1 MKVQGCKHVC
11 CPNVHETGSKLWH
24 NCLRLF
30 ELVHF
35 RRTGFS
41 LFECFRL
48 ARFRIRVRHLDGL
61 YSRAH
66 SRALVYLAVLR
77 IWAQLRSY
85 VIYERCLD
93 GVDHVG
99 TARGG
104 EDKADSVTSDE
115 ATGGCM
121 VRSARLR
128 SSVSLFVSA
137 WSMPSIR
144 RLVAV
149 AISGGHQRLQRRRMW
164 VVLPQRRDRD
174 RRRRWRGDATRRRFV
189 LSRRRW

>member
-1 MKVQGCKHVC
+1 M
-11 CPNVHETGSKLWH
+11 
-24 NCLRLF
+24 
-30 ELVHF
+30 
-35 RRTGFS
+35 
-41 LFECFRL
+41 
-48 ARFRIRVRHLDGL
+48 
-61 YSRAH
+61 
-66 SRALVYLAVLR
+66 YLAVLR

-104 EDKADSVTSDE
+104 EDKADSVTRDE

-149 AISGGHQRLQRRRMW
+149 AICSGHATTQRLQRRRMW
-164 VVLPQRRDRD
+164 VLPQRRDRD

-189 LSRRRW
+189 LRRRRW

>member
-1 MKVQGCKHVC
+1 M
-11 CPNVHETGSKLWH
+11 
-24 NCLRLF
+24 
-30 ELVHF
+30 
-35 RRTGFS
+35 
-41 LFECFRL
+41 
-48 ARFRIRVRHLDGL
+48 
-61 YSRAH
+61 
-66 SRALVYLAVLR
+66 YLAVLR

-115 ATGGCM
+115 ATGGCR

-128 SSVSLFVSA
+128 SAVSLFVSA

-149 AISGGHQRLQRRRMW
+149 AISGGHQRLRAASSYVGGVTAAERPRPTPPLAW
-164 VVLPQRRDRD
+164 
-174 RRRRWRGDATRRRFV
+174 
-189 LSRRRW
+189 

>member
-1 MKVQGCKHVC
+1 M
-11 CPNVHETGSKLWH
+11 
-24 NCLRLF
+24 
-30 ELVHF
+30 
-35 RRTGFS
+35 
-41 LFECFRL
+41 
-48 ARFRIRVRHLDGL
+48 
-61 YSRAH
+61 
-66 SRALVYLAVLR
+66 YLAVLR

-115 ATGGCM
+115 ATGGWM

-149 AISGGHQRLQRRRMW
+149 AIAGGHQRLQRRRMW
-164 VVLPQRRDRD
+164 VMLEAKLESMKTT
-174 RRRRWRGDATRRRFV
+174 WKSMG
-189 LSRRRW
+189 

>member
-1 MKVQGCKHVC
+1 M
-11 CPNVHETGSKLWH
+11 
-24 NCLRLF
+24 
-30 ELVHF
+30 
-35 RRTGFS
+35 
-41 LFECFRL
+41 
-48 ARFRIRVRHLDGL
+48 
-61 YSRAH
+61 
-66 SRALVYLAVLR
+66 YLAVLR

-104 EDKADSVTSDE
+104 EDKADSVTRDE

-137 WSMPSIR
+137 WSVPSIR

-149 AISGGHQRLQRRRMW
+149 AICSGHATSDCSVVVCGFYRSGETATDAAAGVVARLGGASYCVAGDGKLLLANGMM
-164 VVLPQRRDRD
+164 VYHLP
-174 RRRRWRGDATRRRFV
+174 
-189 LSRRRW
+189 S

>member
-1 MKVQGCKHVC
+1 M
-11 CPNVHETGSKLWH
+11 
-24 NCLRLF
+24 
-30 ELVHF
+30 
-35 RRTGFS
+35 
-41 LFECFRL
+41 
-48 ARFRIRVRHLDGL
+48 
-61 YSRAH
+61 
-66 SRALVYLAVLR
+66 YLAVLR

-104 EDKADSVTSDE
+104 EDKADSVTRDE

-149 AISGGHQRLQRRRMW
+149 AISGGHQRLQRRVGGVTAAERPRPTPPLAW
-164 VVLPQRRDRD
+164 
-174 RRRRWRGDATRRRFV
+174 
-189 LSRRRW
+189 